1 MARRPLPQRAP
12 AQVYERE
19 LNLDPVAPPQV
30 VGPNQVIH
38 QPLMPVTREVLYSA
52 LNLAPFA
59 LDPLPPWVRHE
70 VVTSLDNCVDLYQDR
85 PRSRRS
91 RLSVGLVARAD
102 PSKLQR

>member
-1 MARRPLPQRAP
+1 MARGRLPQRGP

-38 QPLMPVTREVLYSA
+38 QPLMPVTREGLYGA

-59 LDPLPPWVRHE
+59 LDPMPPWVRYE
-70 VVTSLDNCVDLYQDR
+70 VMTSLDNCVDIYQDR
-85 PRSRRS
+85 PRPRRF
-91 RLSVGLVARAD
+91 RQSVGLVARAD